1 MSRLTVYRLAA
12 ARYFKTAFGQKTI
25 CQIATPALTSFI
37 LWAGSSRDEAA
48 TLPTLKDVDI
58 AEHAIAE
65 FKSVPPQLMLEANIV
80 QFVDARDGDLIRLLG
95 VGGNSSAIEGPPTPQ
110 IDVISRPPPRILSV
124 TGSNQVRQALTWTIN
139 EEQFRIL
146 MKAFEQRRDVEV
158 TPAGRVT
165 TLSGRR
171 VQMKVVNNSI
181 ATNLD
186 SIAKPTQPIEDGL
199 FVDLIPEVAGDS
211 NTIRMAILPT
221 LKQFAGYILDH
232 HENLGDQT
240 PQQGANVSSWP
251 AIPADLAP
259 VLPQPSVATAFGLS
273 AQKPVPVFRER
284 QVKANVAVRDG
295 ETGVVA
301 VFSMEDATPKE
312 AKIPLLGDLPIAGK
326 LFRPSTP
333 QKKTILVFV
342 TATLIDPS

>member
-1 MSRLTVYRLAA
+1 VLAIEGTLIWQ
-12 ARYFKTAFGQKTI
+12 TAKL
-25 CQIATPALTSFI
+25 ALTLFI

-110 IDVISRPPPRILSV
+110 IDVISRPRILSV
-124 TGSNQVRQALTWTIN
+124 TGSNQVLQALTWTIN

-158 TPAGRVT
+158 TPGGRIT
-165 TLSGRR
+165 TLNGRR

-186 SIAKPTQPIEDGL
+186 SIAKPTQSIADSL
-199 FVDLIPEVAGDS
+199 FVDVIPEVAGDS
-211 NTIRMAILPT
+211 NTIRMAILST

-232 HENLGDQT
+232 HKNWGDQT

-273 AQKPVPVFRER
+273 SQKRVPIFRER

-301 VFSMEDATPKE
+301 VFSTEDATPKE

-342 TATLIDPS
+342 TATLIDPSGNRLHKRDK